1 MQMSEEEK
9 GLKVGDPAP
18 DFLLNDQSETEFR
31 LSDQKGKKVL
41 LSFHP
46 LAWTGV
52 CADQM
57 RSLEDNQDK
66 FAGLNTVAVGLSVDS
81 VPCKKAWADDLGLKK
96 TRILADFWH
105 HGEIAKR
112 FDLFRQKNGFSERA
126 NVIVDEDGKLVF
138 VKVYPIKELP
148 DIGEIVGFL
157 GGQG

>member
-1 MQMSEEEK
+1 MQMSEDDK

-18 DFLLNDQSETEFR
+18 DFLLYDQSETEFR

-52 CADQM
+52 CAEQM
-57 RSLEDNQDK
+57 KSLEENQGK
-66 FAGLNTVAVGLSVDS
+66 FAELDTVAVGLSVDS
-81 VPCKKAWADDLGLKK
+81 VPCKKAWAGDLGLEK

-112 FDLFRQKNGFSERA
+112 FNLFRQKNGTSERA
-126 NVIVDEDGKLVF
+126 NVIVDEEGKIAF
-138 VKVYPIKELP
+138 VKVYPISELP
-148 DIGEIVGFL
+148 DISEIIAFL
-157 GGQG
+157 EG